1 MKTFV
6 KKNIISLFD
15 ITLLSTCSFS
25 MAKADTGKIIP
36 DEFLWLLVIGFVSL
50 LIFVVLFISTLIKL
64 LFRKNNKKE
73 PKKLILIILLTILPP
88 IIWLYLEA
96 NYHLLYNIETKYDY
110 RIKEIFNNG
119 ISIVIAMLGMGLG
132 FIIKKLFK

>member
-1 MKTFV
+1 L
-6 KKNIISLFD
+6 KKNIISFFA
-15 ITLLSTCSFS
+15 TTVLSTCSFS
-25 MAKADTGKIIP
+25 LAKADTGKIIP

-50 LIFVVLFISTLIKL
+50 LILVVLFISTIIKL

-88 IIWLYLEA
+88 IIWLYAEA

-119 ISIVIAMLGMGLG
+119 IAIVIAMLGMGLG